1 MVETR
6 GKHSFAVEG
15 GDDFLPLYSAQASAE
30 IVASKLA
37 YEILAEFG
45 VAANVFAVACGL
57 LDSRGMHGIMK
68 TLGLPCRASVC

>member
-6 GKHSFAVEG
+6 GKQSFAAEG

-45 VAANVFAVACGL
+45 VAANVFAVAYGCL
-57 LDSRGMHGIMK
+57 IHAAC
-68 TLGLPCRASVC
+68 TE